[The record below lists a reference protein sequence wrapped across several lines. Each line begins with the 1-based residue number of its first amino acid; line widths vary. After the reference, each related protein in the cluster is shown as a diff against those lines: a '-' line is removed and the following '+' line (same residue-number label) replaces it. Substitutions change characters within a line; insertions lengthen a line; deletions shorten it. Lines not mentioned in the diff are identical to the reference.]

1 LIATSGETKRPAS
14 NVNAA
19 GERLAGER
27 ISIFSARTR
36 ADLSLFVKE
45 FSGRRRFYPTYA
57 PTVFTPD
64 STGNREPARFCR
76 TVREREP
83 GHGPDPVHC
92 RGNRAVDRENFS
104 TRCDDMGSRSGLAGP
119 RNS

>member
-1 LIATSGETKRPAS
+1 LIATSGETKRTAS

-45 FSGRRRFYPTYA
+45 FSCRRRFYPTYA

-64 STGNREPARFCR
+64 SMEHREPARFFRAVC
-76 TVREREP
+76 EREP
-83 GHGPDPVHC
+83 GHGPDPAHC
-92 RGNRAVDRENFS
+92 RRNDGENLSARSGDVGN
-104 TRCDDMGSRSGLAGP
+104 RSGLAGP